1 MEKKKKWNL
10 TLSLSLPF
18 AKTPQTTER
27 AYVPLLLSSL
37 SLSSPFSSG
46 ASRRPFLFFF
56 SGGEK
61 RFRVAE
67 QSLLYHETKETSVV

>member
-1 MEKKKKWNL
+1 MEKKKNGII
-10 TLSLSLPF
+10 TLSLPF
-18 AKTPQTTER
+18 AETPQTTER

-37 SLSSPFSSG
+37 FSLSSPFSSG
-46 ASRRPFLFFF
+46 ALRRPFLFFF